1 MNKWQSVE
9 AQQGLNRVGLVLVLV
24 CGAISINNYLDVRLL
39 ARTSRVTTGTVVDT
53 SCSNHGHIDYAYSVN
68 STPYQG
74 TGVAPACGL
83 TGCSRTLVGEVVR
96 VTYSSAN
103 PGLAICARL
112 ENEQINATNSIIA
125 IAVFAVGLG
134 FGFYRYLRS

>member
-1 MNKWQSVE
+1 
-9 AQQGLNRVGLVLVLV
+9 
-24 CGAISINNYLDVRLL
+24 
-39 ARTSRVTTGTVVDT
+39 
-53 SCSNHGHIDYAYSVN
+53 
-68 STPYQG
+68 
-74 TGVAPACGL
+74 
-83 TGCSRTLVGEVVR
+83 VGEVVR

-125 IAVFAVGLG
+125 IAVFAVGVG